1 MDKMLS
7 GTVALTS
14 KPEITYCRNKFL
26 SGIITITVSK
36 GIITFGGILI
46 NSLTSGKS
54 LIANKQM

>member
-14 KPEITYCRNKFL
+14 KPEINRNKFL

-36 GIITFGGILI
+36 GIITFGGIL
-46 NSLTSGKS
+46 SR
-54 LIANKQM
+54 